1 MIIPPYLKKGNT
13 IGIVCTSGY
22 MPLENAQTCIKVLKK
37 AGYNVVLGKTV
48 GNQSNYFS
56 GTDEERL
63 HDLQTMLDDDSIFA
77 ILCGRGGYGLSR
89 IYKKINF
96 KKFIKSPKWIIG
108 FSDITVLHSY
118 INSQIKI
125 ATLHAPMVN
134 AFNNEGYKN
143 EYVISLLNALK
154 GSSNTYYCMP
164 HNFNKTGDVTAEL
177 VGGNLCILAHLQ
189 GTTAAVKAK
198 GKILFL
204 EDVGEYLYNID
215 RMFLQLKHGG
225 VFKDVAGVIIGG
237 FSELKDTT
245 IPFGQSVYEII
256 HSHLSEYNF
265 PVCYNFPVSHETE
278 NVALKIGVKY
288 QLKITK
294 NNVFLKEIPVY

>member
-1 MIIPPYLKKGNT
+1 MIIPPYLKKGHT

-22 MPLENAQTCIKVLKK
+22 MPLENTTTCVKVLKK
-37 AGYNVVLGKTV
+37 QGYNVVLGKTV
-48 GNQSNYFS
+48 GNQNHYFS

-63 HDLQTMLDDDSIFA
+63 SDLQTMLDDDNIFA

-89 IYKKINF
+89 IINKINF
-96 KKFIKSPKWIIG
+96 RKFIKNPKWIIG
-108 FSDITVLHSY
+108 FSDITILHSY

-134 AFNNEGYKN
+134 AFSGDGYKN
-143 EYVISLLNALK
+143 QYVQSLLGAIK
-154 GSSNTYYCMP
+154 GVKGNYYCLP
-164 HNFNKTGDVTAEL
+164 HQMNKVGDVTAEL

-189 GTTAAVKAK
+189 GTNAATKTK

-225 VFKDVAGVIIGG
+225 VFKDLAGLIIGG
-237 FSELKDTT
+237 FTELKDTT
-245 IPFGQSVYEII
+245 IPFGQTIYELI
-256 HSHLSEYNF
+256 HSHISEYNF
-265 PVCYNFPVSHETE
+265 PVCFNFPVSHDVE
-278 NVALKIGVKY
+278 NVALKIGVTH

-294 NNVFLKEIPVY
+294 NNVLLKEL

>member
-22 MPLENAQTCIKVLKK
+22 MPLENTKTCVSVLKK

-48 GNQSNYFS
+48 GNQNNYFS

-63 HDLQTMLDDDSIFA
+63 NDLQTMLDDDSIFA

-89 IYKKINF
+89 IFKKINF

-118 INSQIKI
+118 INAQIKI

-134 AFNNEGYKN
+134 AFNNDGYKN
-143 EYVISLLNALK
+143 KYVQSLLNAIK
-154 GSSNTYYCMP
+154 GPSSPYYCLP
-164 HNFNKTGDVTAEL
+164 HVFNKVGDITAEL

-189 GTTAAVKAK
+189 GTTAAAKTK

-225 VFKDVAGVIIGG
+225 VFKDLAGLIIGG
-237 FSELKDTT
+237 FTELKDTT
-245 IPFGQSVYEII
+245 IPFGQTVYEII
-256 HSHLSEYNF
+256 HSHISEYNF
-265 PVCYNFPVSHETE
+265 PVCFNFPVSHDVE
-278 NVALKIGVKY
+278 NVALKIGVTY

-294 NNVFLKEIPVY
+294 NNVILKEVT